1 MPFLI
6 RSALLLATASLI
18 ACGGG
23 DSTTSAASGG
33 STPAGCTTLT
43 YTANPSAAVGNPYSN
58 GQSVCFSA
66 TTSSL
71 DFSGTPLA
79 SPTQNMAVVAPN
91 AAYVF
96 VDGAGSNAVC
106 YEVAF
111 TSGVLRE
118 INVGKGSACTSPATF
133 NFQGQFQ

>member
-1 MPFLI
+1 MPFWI
-6 RSALLLATASLI
+6 RTAMLLATASLI

-23 DSTTSAASGG
+23 DSTTSVASAG
-33 STPAGCTTLT
+33 STPAGCTALT
-43 YTANPSAAVGNPYSN
+43 YTANPGAAAGNPYSN
-58 GQSVCFSA
+58 GQSVCFTA

-71 DFSGTPLA
+71 DFSGTPLT

-96 VDGAGSNAVC
+96 VDGSGANAVC

-111 TSGVLRE
+111 TSGALRE
-118 INVGKGSACTSPATF
+118 INIGKGSACTSPATF